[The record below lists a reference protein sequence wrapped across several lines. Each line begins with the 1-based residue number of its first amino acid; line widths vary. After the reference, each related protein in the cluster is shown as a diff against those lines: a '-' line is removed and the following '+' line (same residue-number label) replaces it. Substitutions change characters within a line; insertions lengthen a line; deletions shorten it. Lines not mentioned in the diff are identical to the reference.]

1 MAESRPWRSNKIEM
15 AHFKK
20 KQRLDWDELRVV
32 LAIAR
37 SGSLAGAAR
46 ALGVSHPTIFR
57 QSKGLEATLGVQ
69 LFERDREGYNLTAAG
84 EEVLAVAEKFEQEV
98 ERLEARIAG
107 QDEKPEGSIR
117 VATVDTLVSGPLP
130 DVLRKFCSQW
140 PNIRLDVQVS
150 ISMADILKRE
160 ADVAIRAGGTPP
172 EQLVGR
178 KLCRI
183 AVAVYASAS
192 APPILEESYGDQL
205 WLSPGSRLDHLASAD
220 WIRSLG
226 FAKQV
231 VLKADSLLTL
241 ANAAAANMGLA
252 VLPCY
257 LAEGD
262 SRLRRIG
269 KPIESLAG
277 DLWFLTHPELR
288 KVARIRSFSAHVQAQ
303 FAKLRSLF
311 EGAGGS

>member
-1 MAESRPWRSNKIEM
+1 M
-15 AHFKK
+15 
-20 KQRLDWDELRVV
+20 

-37 SGSLAGAAR
+37 SGSLAGAGR
-46 ALGVSHPTIFR
+46 LLGISHPTIFR
-57 QSKGLEATLGVQ
+57 QSKALEEALGVQ
-69 LFERDREGYNLTAAG
+69 LFERDREGCHLTAAG
-84 EEVLAVAEKFEQEV
+84 RDVLAVAEKFEQDV
-98 ERLEARIAG
+98 EQLEARVAG
-107 QDEKPEGSIR
+107 RDEKPEGSIR

-130 DVLRKFCSQW
+130 EVLRSFCLQW
-140 PNIRLDVQVS
+140 PGITLDVQVS
-150 ISMADILKRE
+150 TSMADILKRE

-183 AVAVYASAS
+183 AVAVYTAASG
-192 APPILEESYGDQL
+192 PIVSEESYGDQR

-220 WIRSLG
+220 WIRTLG

-241 ANAAAANMGLA
+241 ANAAAADMGLA

-262 SRLRRIG
+262 RRLRRIG
-269 KPIESLAG
+269 GPIESLAG

-288 KVARIRSFSAHVQAQ
+288 KVARIHAFSTHLHAA
-303 FAKLRSLF
+303 FTKLRPLF
-311 EGAGGS
+311 EGTGNS